1 MKICSKCKT
10 EKELSEFNK
19 DKTRTD
25 GYSYLCKFCL
35 KQKQKKYY
43 QNNIDKKVIHY
54 NENKEKI
61 SEINKKLV
69 TKWWNDQF
77 FIYE

>member
-43 QNNIDKKVIHY
+43 QNNIDK
-54 NENKEKI
+54 
-61 SEINKKLV
+61 
-69 TKWWNDQF
+69 NDKNIF
-77 FIYE
+77 